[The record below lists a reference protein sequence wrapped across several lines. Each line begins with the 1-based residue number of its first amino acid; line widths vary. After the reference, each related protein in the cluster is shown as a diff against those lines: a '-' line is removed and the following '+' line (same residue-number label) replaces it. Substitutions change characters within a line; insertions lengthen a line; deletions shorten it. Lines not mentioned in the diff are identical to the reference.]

1 MNEKDREEERRGGRG
16 QRGEESI
23 ELKEEDVKQF
33 VVNPEASRRTGRTAF
48 FFIFGMAVR
57 RGKTD

>member
-1 MNEKDREEERRGGRG
+1 MERIGRKRGERREERG
-16 QRGEESI
+16 SI
-23 ELKEEDVKQF
+23 GFEEEDVKQF

-48 FFIFGMAVR
+48 FFFFGMAVR